1 MQESRGGPAT
11 NPDLGC
17 TGSRTNT
24 VGRRRRRRRRRRRS
38 LRRRRFISMGLI
50 KFEEPIP

>member
-1 MQESRGGPAT
+1 
-11 NPDLGC
+11 
-17 TGSRTNT
+17 

>member
-1 MQESRGGPAT
+1 
-11 NPDLGC
+11 
-17 TGSRTNT
+17 
-24 VGRRRRRRRRRRRS
+24 VGRRRRRRRKRRRS